1 LRRHAAKLEEAQ
13 EVIILPVHITD
24 DANRGVE
31 LQQHG
36 LLHEDLLHS
45 RAYFLDFVLRE
56 LGLVALAEF
65 EQPLQAV
72 VQLGS
77 TKISAARG
85 GHVNAL
91 RRV

>member
-1 LRRHAAKLEEAQ
+1 MRIFFTAA
-13 EVIILPVHITD
+13 HI
-24 DANRGVE
+24 
-31 LQQHG
+31 
-36 LLHEDLLHS
+36 
-45 RAYFLDFVLRE
+45 FLIFVLRE

-65 EQPLQAV
+65 EQPFRAV

-77 TKISAARG
+77 TTISAARG